1 MCTLQHESAW
11 SKRVWH
17 ALAVDQPLSAGG
29 SCYSWKAKLFGHA
42 MGESCGSAQFSAR
55 ARALSNAFNKLPA
68 SYRRI
73 NPSERLLEND
83 MGHME
88 SLLVARSY

>member
-1 MCTLQHESAW
+1 MDLAIPGRQSYLATQW
-11 SKRVWH
+11 VRV
-17 ALAVDQPLSAGG
+17 VGVLS
-29 SCYSWKAKLFGHA
+29 F
-42 MGESCGSAQFSAR
+42 QR